1 MDYLVRSR
9 HNVSLGQNQENLPL
23 PVVGGAARILAPSH
37 SSFLINKTAGRDEA
51 FLIGT
56 HNWILL

>member
-23 PVVGGAARILAPSH
+23 PVVGGAARILAPSQYP
-37 SSFLINKTAGRDEA
+37 FFINKK
-51 FLIGT
+51 
-56 HNWILL
+56 